1 MTLVVGVD
9 IGSQTAPMA
18 WRKNGKL
25 AGTWTIEQKGKGHQL
40 AVKKLLS
47 LKPDLIVMEATGI
60 YYLDLAIKLT
70 NAGLPVAVINPKS
83 AYNFA
88 KVMLTNSKTDRID
101 AQLLAEYGERMTPR
115 VWTPPTAQM
124 LELRA
129 LGRHLNRL
137 TGRRAQAKNELHA
150 LKATETTSSM
160 LIEDEEEAIAALDE
174 RIERFRNAALDLI
187 LNDPELK
194 VNYECLIAG
203 PGIGEVSAIAMLSE
217 LVTLPQ
223 TMKSNQVSRYA
234 GLDVRLTQSGTSLN
248 KPGRMS
254 KAGNAYLRSAM
265 YMPSLSALRCDRYV
279 KAFYESLV
287 ARGKKKMQAVGAIMR
302 KYLTGVWACIRSG
315 KAFDTA
321 KLFSEKHQLK
331 A

>member
-101 AQLLAEYGERMTPR
+101 AQLLAEYAERMTPR

-137 TGRRAQAKNELHA
+137 TGRRAQARNELHA

-174 RIERFRNAALDLI
+174 RIDRFRNAALDLI
-187 LNDPELK
+187 LNAPELK
-194 VNYECLIAG
+194 VSYECMIAG

-265 YMPSLSALRCDRYV
+265 YMPSLSALRCDPCV

-287 ARGKKKMQAVGAIMR
+287 ARGKKKMQAIGAIMR

-315 KAFDTA
+315 EAFDTA